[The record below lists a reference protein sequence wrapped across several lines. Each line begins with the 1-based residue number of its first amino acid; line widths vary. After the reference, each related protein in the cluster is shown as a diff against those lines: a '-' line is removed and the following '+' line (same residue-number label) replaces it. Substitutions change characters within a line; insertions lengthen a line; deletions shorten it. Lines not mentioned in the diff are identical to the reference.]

1 MPRIRNRRALGS
13 VSFLFL
19 AAIVPLLMVFVCLGA
34 ELTHFFGAHDDLQRV
49 VDHQPGEPA
58 VGAHRVDHIGP
69 RRSGLEH
76 QRHLAGEAARR
87 HQIGSQFTTDGEV
100 SRP

>member
-49 VDHQPGEPA
+49 VLVLGHDRQLDSHA
-58 VGAHRVDHIGP
+58 VG
-69 RRSGLEH
+69 SEL
-76 QRHLAGEAARR
+76 
-87 HQIGSQFTTDGEV
+87 TDD
-100 SRP
+100 RL